1 MLQPKAHLHVQVAA
15 ERLLLCI
22 AHPWKDEKKM
32 KSNQTDAH
40 ESKNNN
46 VCKIGL
52 RPSPWGF
59 AAAAATAAYYC
70 HDYDHGLYQDVPRN
84 EHG

>member
-22 AHPWKDEKKM
+22 AHAWKDGKKKM
-32 KSNQTDAH
+32 KSNQTDSH
-40 ESKNNN
+40 ESKNDN
-46 VCKIGL
+46 VRKIGL

-59 AAAAATAAYYC
+59 AAAAAYYC